1 MAHIDFLEQ
10 AIAQMQTEIERCLPP
25 FEEALD
31 LLRSIPAI
39 KDVAGAAI
47 LAEIGTDMRR
57 SPSAGTWPRR
67 PVSVPATLRVQG
79 NG

>member
-1 MAHIDFLEQ
+1 
-10 AIAQMQTEIERCLPP
+10 MQTEIERCLPT

-39 KDVAGAAI
+39 KDVADAAI
-47 LAEIGTDMRR
+47 LAEIGTNMSR
-57 SPSAGTWPRR
+57 SPAQATWPRR
-67 PVSVPATLRVQG
+67 LVSVPATSRVQG